1 MSTPFVNE
9 EFTFTNPDGS
19 TVQVRGM
26 GNQHYAVFETLDGYT
41 VVKDPATGFYMYGK
55 LSEDKNDLVPT
66 DAKVGDVDPQS
77 LGLRPHIRI
86 RRESARQKALRAP
99 MLQEPPSRWQ
109 VRRAQ
114 KKSQLRGIAP
124 TTRPEALPQATIRVG
139 TYVGLCVL
147 IRFPD
152 VAETLTQQEVND
164 FCNLPGYNG
173 FGNNGSVRDYFYD
186 NSRGKLT
193 YTNVVT
199 QYYTAAHKRSYYTDP
214 AISFGTRA
222 RELVVEALTSLK
234 SQGFNFGQ
242 LSSDSGGYI
251 YALNVFYVGPT
262 VNNWSEGLW
271 PHSWS
276 LASPYDAGA
285 GKKFSDYQIT
295 NMGSE
300 LTLRTFCHENGHM
313 ICDFPDLYDKQSN
326 YSAGVGHYCLMC
338 YGGNNKNPA
347 QIGAYLKNEAGW
359 ATKATPVT
367 PGLTATLSAAHNDFY
382 IYTKSATEYFI
393 VENRQK
399 TGRDTFLPDAGL
411 AIWHVDEQGSNNNE
425 QMTPSQHYEC
435 SLLQADNR
443 FDLEGNINLG
453 DSEDLFGSPN
463 NTQFSDTTSP
473 DSKWWD
479 GSNSG
484 LKIAQISAPAATM
497 TFVVPAGITWQARP
511 RTPNTI
517 VARFPEHLDVF
528 AVASDGRTM
537 SNWWDQSTGWAG
549 WFHVQGGI
557 SSPGGSGSPVTAVAR
572 YAHHLDLFTVG
583 TDNRVYSAWWDI
595 TNGWHGWFP
604 IGNLQ
609 CRSGST
615 VNVVSRNS
623 NHLDLFTTAADG
635 RTMSTWWDV
644 TTGWADWFQVQG
656 GVASPGATVT
666 AIARYP
672 NHLDLFTVG
681 TDQRVYSCWWD
692 EGSGWHNWFVI
703 GNLQCRSDST
713 VSVVARF
720 SDQLDLF
727 TTAADGRIMSTW
739 WNAGG
744 GWGGWFQVSGGV
756 ASPGSSVTAI
766 ARYPNHLDLFTIG
779 TDNRIY
785 STWWHEGQN
794 WANWF
799 NVSSGVGKPGGQVAA
814 ISRVA
819 DHIDLVT
826 VGSDGGVFSTWW
838 NGATGWAGWFPLA

>member
-9 EFTFTNPDGS
+9 EFTFANPDGS
-19 TVQVRGM
+19 TIQVRGT
-26 GNQHYAVFETLDGYT
+26 GDQHYAVFETLDGYT

-55 LSEDKNDLVPT
+55 LSGDKNDLVPT
-66 DAKVGDVDPQS
+66 DAKVGEVDPQS
-77 LGLRPHIRI
+77 LGLQPHIRI
-86 RRESARQKALRAP
+86 RRESAKQKALSAP
-99 MLQEPPSRWQ
+99 MLQKSSRWQ

-114 KKSQLRGIAP
+114 KKTQVRGIMP
-124 TTRPEALPQATIRVG
+124 TTKPEALPLGTVLVG
-139 TYVGLCVL
+139 NYVGLCLL

-152 VAETLTQQEVND
+152 VGDTISQQEVNN

-173 FGNNGSVRDYFYD
+173 FGNNGSVRDCFYD

-199 QYYTAAHKRSYYTDP
+199 QYYTAAHNRSYYTDE
-214 AISFGTRA
+214 AISYGTRA
-222 RELVVEALTSLK
+222 QELIVEALNSLK
-234 SQGFNFGQ
+234 GQGFNFGQ

-262 VNNWSEGLW
+262 VNNWAKGLW
-271 PHSWS
+271 PHSSS
-276 LASPYDAGA
+276 LGSYDAGG

-313 ICDFPDLYDKQSN
+313 ICDYPDLYDYGYES
-326 YSAGVGHYCLMC
+326 SGVGNYCLMC
-338 YGGNNKNPA
+338 YGGSNKNPV
-347 QIGAYLKNEAGW
+347 QVCAYLKNEAGW
-359 ATKATPVT
+359 ATKAIPIT
-367 PGLTATLSAAHNDFY
+367 PGLAATLSAANNDFY

-393 VENRQK
+393 IENRQK
-399 TGRDTFLPDAGL
+399 TGRDTSLPDAGL

-435 SLLQADNR
+435 SLEQADNR
-443 FDLEGNINLG
+443 FDLEKNTNQG
-453 DSEDLFGSPN
+453 DSDDLFGSPN
-463 NTQFSDTTSP
+463 STQFSDTTSP
-473 DSKWWD
+473 DSKWWA
-479 GSNSG
+479 GSTSG
-484 LKIAQISAPAATM
+484 LKMTQISAPAATM
-497 TFVVPAGITWQARP
+497 TFVVPASITWQARP
-511 RTPNTI
+511 RTPITLA
-517 VARFPEHLDVF
+517 ARFPEHLDVF
-528 AVASDGRTM
+528 AVASDGRTI
-537 SNWWDQSTGWAG
+537 SNWWDQTTGWAG
-549 WFHVQGGI
+549 WFHVQSGI

-572 YAHHLDLFTVG
+572 STNHLDLFTVG
-583 TDNRVYSAWWDI
+583 TDNCVYSAWWDV
-595 TNGWHGWFP
+595 TSGWHAWFQ
-604 IGNLQ
+604 IGNVQ

-615 VNVVSRNS
+615 VNVVARNS

-644 TTGWADWFQVQG
+644 STGWANWFHVQG

-681 TDQRVYSCWWD
+681 TDQLAYSCWWD
-692 EGSGWHNWFVI
+692 EGSGWHNWFPI
-703 GNLQCRSDST
+703 GNLHCRPDST

-720 SDQLDLF
+720 PDHLDLF

-739 WNAGG
+739 WNAGS
-744 GWGGWFQVSGGV
+744 GWANWFQVSGGL
-756 ASPGSSVTAI
+756 ASPGSPVTAI

-799 NVSSGVGKPGGQVAA
+799 NVSGGVGKPGGQVAA
-814 ISRVA
+814 VSRVA
-819 DHIDLVT
+819 EHIDLVT
-826 VGSDGGVFSTWW
+826 VGSDGGFYSTWW